1 MLSPEGPS
9 KWVLHRM
16 PPFYRNSPAITTV
29 SCSEKSCCF
38 SPEGLDFSG
47 FSAAFVSPPRT
58 FAVIF
63 RHTSPTFVR
72 HSQTRF
78 SSFCPK
84 LYYFSLQSALPPAL
98 FAQKR
103 PCGAAAGPLFL
114 IFARTFTVP
123 PMPARRRNSSR
134 RSRRPWSR
142 GPADTPPRPP
152 AARGWP
158 SRSGG
163 TGRKRCR

>member
-1 MLSPEGPS
+1 MLSPEGPP

-29 SCSEKSCCF
+29 SCSEKSCRF

-84 LYYFSLQSALPPAL
+84 LYYFSLNHPSCPRYLHKRGPAALPQGL
-98 FAQKR
+98 F
-103 PCGAAAGPLFL
+103 FSF
-114 IFARTFTVP
+114 FARTFTVP
-123 PMPARRRNSSR
+123 PMSSRRRNSSR

-142 GPADTPPRPP
+142 GPADTPPRTP
-152 AARGWP
+152 AARDWP

>member
-1 MLSPEGPS
+1 MLSPEGPP

-16 PPFYRNSPAITTV
+16 FTFYRNSPAITTV
-29 SCSEKSCCF
+29 SCSEKSCRF
-38 SPEGLDFSG
+38 SPEALDFSG
-47 FSAAFVSPPRT
+47 FSSAFVSAPRT

-78 SSFCPK
+78 RH
-84 LYYFSLQSALPPAL
+84 
-98 FAQKR
+98 FAQSSIIFPYNHPSRPRYLHKR
-103 PCGAAAGPLFL
+103 GPAAAPQGPFFSF
-114 IFARTFTVP
+114 FARTFTVP

-142 GPADTPPRPP
+142 GPADTPPRTP
-152 AARGWP
+152 AARDWP